1 MSEIKII
8 DQAVQTALD
17 SLKHSSQDFEGDF
30 TIEKGQNV
38 LDLVNSIETINQS
51 LNELIDSYR
60 NLLLQNE
67 NTARQAVETLKETDQ
82 AVASSHIKVK

>member
-17 SLKHSSQDFEGDF
+17 SLKQSSQDFEGDF

-38 LDLVNSIETINQS
+38 LDLMNSIETINQS

>member
-17 SLKHSSQDFEGDF
+17 SLKQSSQDFEGDF

-67 NTARQAVETLKETDQ
+67 NTARRAVETLKETDQ

>member
-1 MSEIKII
+1 MAE
-8 DQAVQTALD
+8 A
-17 SLKHSSQDFEGDF
+17 
-30 TIEKGQNV
+30 
-38 LDLVNSIETINQS
+38 

-67 NTARQAVETLKETDQ
+67 NTARRAVETLKETDQ

>member
-17 SLKHSSQDFEGDF
+17 SLKQSSQDFEGDF

-38 LDLVNSIETINQS
+38 LDLMNSIETINQS

-67 NTARQAVETLKETDQ
+67 NTARRAVETLKETDQ

>member
-17 SLKHSSQDFEGDF
+17 SLKQSSQDFEGDF

>member
-17 SLKHSSQDFEGDF
+17 SLKQSSQDFEGDF

-38 LDLVNSIETINQS
+38 LDLMNSIETINQS

-67 NTARQAVETLKETDQ
+67 NTARRAVETLKETDQ
-82 AVASSHIKVK
+82 AVASSYKEMV

>member
-1 MSEIKII
+1 MNEIKII

-17 SLKHSSQDFEGDF
+17 SLKQSSQDFEGDF

-38 LDLVNSIETINQS
+38 LDLMNSIETINQS

-67 NTARQAVETLKETDQ
+67 NTARRAVETLKETDQ